1 MLATSIMDNIRSQLR
16 VDFLG
21 YVEDNWKQDF
31 RKLKKTWKRSDS
43 KYTFDAKS
51 FMAFLQ
57 IVQYYGY
64 NYTEWDAPQT
74 IYDTAMDLIAKEVV
88 FKIEPI

>member
-1 MLATSIMDNIRSQLR
+1 MNNIRSQLR

-21 YVEDNWKQDF
+21 YVEDNWRQDF
-31 RKLKKTWKRSDS
+31 HKLKKTWKRSDS

-57 IVQYYGY
+57 IVHYYGY
-64 NYTEWDAPQT
+64 DYSECDAPQT
-74 IYDTAMDLIAKEVV
+74 IYNLAMDLIAQEVV
-88 FKIEPI
+88 SKIEPI